1 MQKWLTPLRC
11 KKPGVTFSMDCHI
24 RRKSYWLGQYS
35 LSFQGSK
42 ISNSIEKQTRF
53 NRSVYSFKEST
64 KKKLLSKQDNDSDD
78 E

>member
-11 KKPGVTFSMDCHI
+11 KKPGVTNSMDCHI

-53 NRSVYSFKEST
+53 KEST